1 MYSNDDMSFRA
12 DFEPFVQMAKK
23 FFHREKN
30 YLDTQRQLITCWYTF
45 LLSIGLVANLME
57 LTGPTSEFFKYSN
70 GTLLALTWIWFVGY
84 ALQWFRVNTVVRLMT
99 LTTLVV
105 MTTNAIYGA
114 IVPDMQHMHVV
125 ILIHMIV
132 LLGNIT
138 FSLATYQTMFSLIN
152 IGVSIL
158 AYVLCALFTND
169 PMMIQSLAIVVLT
182 LLYTGVLG
190 VHISSNAERLQK
202 ENTMM
207 KHDEAELL
215 HILRLNKKQVKSYIR
230 LARAEYTEDQTRLLL
245 AQFDQT
251 TQRHIIANV
260 TRFIRAEASVSQR
273 IEKAFPELTPSE
285 RRIVQLI
292 LRDRKLSDLCSL
304 LNKTESNINTQRANI
319 RRKLGLQPK
328 DNLKDKLEERMR
340 GYVDIQDIMVR

>member
-125 ILIHMIV
+125 ILIQMIV

-182 LLYTGVLG
+182 LL
-190 VHISSNAERLQK
+190 
-202 ENTMM
+202 
-207 KHDEAELL
+207 
-215 HILRLNKKQVKSYIR
+215 
-230 LARAEYTEDQTRLLL
+230 
-245 AQFDQT
+245 
-251 TQRHIIANV
+251 
-260 TRFIRAEASVSQR
+260 
-273 IEKAFPELTPSE
+273 
-285 RRIVQLI
+285 
-292 LRDRKLSDLCSL
+292 
-304 LNKTESNINTQRANI
+304 
-319 RRKLGLQPK
+319 
-328 DNLKDKLEERMR
+328 
-340 GYVDIQDIMVR
+340 